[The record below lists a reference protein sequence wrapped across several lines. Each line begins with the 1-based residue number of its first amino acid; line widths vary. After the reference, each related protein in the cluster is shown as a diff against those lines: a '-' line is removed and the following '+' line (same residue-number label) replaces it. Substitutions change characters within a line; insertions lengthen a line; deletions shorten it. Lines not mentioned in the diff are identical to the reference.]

1 MSCKDG
7 HLVKDA
13 TSDLQD
19 HSYRELDSLA
29 TKVNLVSQ
37 GNDFM

>member
-7 HLVKDA
+7 HLAKDA
-13 TSDLQD
+13 TSDLQ
-19 HSYRELDSLA
+19 DSLA